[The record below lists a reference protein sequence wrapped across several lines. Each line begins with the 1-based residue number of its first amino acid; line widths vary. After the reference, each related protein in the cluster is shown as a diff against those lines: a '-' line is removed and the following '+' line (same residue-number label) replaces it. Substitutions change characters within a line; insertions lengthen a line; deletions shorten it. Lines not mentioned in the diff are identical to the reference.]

1 MILTMEYVVTYKDAP
16 KEPQQ
21 RATFKNKETALAFAY
36 AVENDGGIAVFTSG
50 FKSSHTG
57 NAPPY
62 LPTPL
67 PDAPDPYGQY

>member
-1 MILTMEYVVTYKDAP
+1 MILTLEYTVTYKDAP

-21 RATFKNKETALAFAY
+21 KATFKMKEAALAFAI
-36 AVENDGGIAVFTSG
+36 AVENEGGIAVFTSG
-50 FKSSHTG
+50 YRSSSTS

-67 PDAPDPYGQY
+67 PDAPGPYDQN